1 MATGN
6 DLPKTGL
13 RIATAAVWSALLV
26 LSVSCLHVPGIQP
39 QPDVVFPRL
48 DSAREQFHYAANYDA
63 NTLVGGDPQ
72 KGEQRLLRIIA
83 AYQMVVDHFP
93 DDPIYTP
100 LAKAGIAN
108 CYFKMKKYRKV
119 IALFKELEEEYPNY
133 PFIHAEAEWKIG
145 RAYDLLGKSAEAKR
159 HYKQCI
165 DTFSR
170 SGNEQIQT
178 IVAACRQ
185 YYIQPSVPL
194 PARPR

>member
-1 MATGN
+1 MATPAN
-6 DLPKTGL
+6 ILKTG
-13 RIATAAVWSALLV
+13 RAIAAAVVWIAGASFCT
-26 LSVSCLHVPGIQP
+26 SCTRLPQIQP
-39 QPDVVFPRL
+39 KPDVVFPRL
-48 DSAREQFHYAANYDA
+48 DSAREQFHYAANFDA
-63 NTLVGGDPQ
+63 NTLVGGDAQ

-83 AYQMVVDHFP
+83 AYQMVADHFP

-108 CYFKMKKYRKV
+108 CYFKMKRYRKA
-119 IALFKELEEEYPNY
+119 IALFKDLQEQYPNY

-170 SGNEQIQT
+170 SRNEQIQT

-185 YYIQPSVPL
+185 YYIQPSIPQ
-194 PARPR
+194 PPRPR